1 MEFIYRPNL
10 SQLTLNNNCLI
21 DNVNNTQNVLN
32 IQYTTP
38 PNSSPVLGTET
49 YTNTLNLT
57 NANLTNTLIFSYINI
72 PTDAFYKFKIGI
84 VIQGKINNFKYTF
97 DTIKFYLGVKYL
109 IEFDIINPTTIGID
123 EKYRQLM
130 QEDDKSILFIFCER
144 ANEYINNIK
153 GKLNVRKTN
162 NKST

>member
-1 MEFIYRPNL
+1 M
-10 SQLTLNNNCLI
+10 
-21 DNVNNTQNVLN
+21 NV
-32 IQYTTP
+32 
-38 PNSSPVLGTET
+38 
-49 YTNTLNLT
+49 
-57 NANLTNTLIFSYINI
+57 
-72 PTDAFYKFKIGI
+72 
-84 VIQGKINNFKYTF
+84 
-97 DTIKFYLGVKYL
+97 
-109 IEFDIINPTTIGID
+109 EFDIINPTTIGID